1 MAKNQ
6 NSKNSLKKLLD
17 TVTPMSPDIAEK
29 FVRDLLKAGDQRRKD
44 AEKVVAEVSAVARR
58 SAEQFSMSV
67 QKEVAKQLGRL
78 MVRIDQLEKQ
88 VEVLNKSLDATR
100 TLLVSAATKGLAKKP
115 ATTPPAATKKAATKK
130 AATKKAAT
138 KKAATKKAAT
148 KKAATKKAAT
158 KKAAPTTGGTSA
170 V

>member
-17 TVTPMSPDIAEK
+17 TVTPMAPDAAEK

-58 SAEQFSMSV
+58 SAEQFSVAV

-88 VEVLNKSLDATR
+88 VESLNKNLDATR
-100 TLLVSAATKGLAKKP
+100 SMLLAAASKGLGANAKKP
-115 ATTPPAATKKAATKK
+115 AAKKVAAKKPAAKKSAAKKSAAKKPAAKKAA
-130 AATKKAAT
+130 AN
-138 KKAATKKAAT
+138 
-148 KKAATKKAAT
+148 
-158 KKAAPTTGGTSA
+158 TTPAS
-170 V
+170 

>member
-17 TVTPMSPDIAEK
+17 TVTPMAPDAAEK

-58 SAEQFSMSV
+58 SAEQFSVAV

-88 VEVLNKSLDATR
+88 VESLNKNLDATR
-100 TLLVSAATKGLAKKP
+100 SMLLAAASKGLGANAKKP
-115 ATTPPAATKKAATKK
+115 AAKKAAAKKPAAKKPAAKKPAAKKPAAKK
-130 AATKKAAT
+130 AAAN
-138 KKAATKKAAT
+138 
-148 KKAATKKAAT
+148 
-158 KKAAPTTGGTSA
+158 TTPAS
-170 V
+170 

>member
-148 KKAATKKAAT
+148 KKAATKKAA
-158 KKAAPTTGGTSA
+158 PTTGGTSA

>member
-1 MAKNQ
+1 MAKNPT
-6 NSKNSLKKLLD
+6 SKNSLKKLLD
-17 TVTPMSPDIAEK
+17 TVTPMSPDVAEK

-100 TLLVSAATKGLAKKP
+100 TLLVSAATKGLAKKS
-115 ATTPPAATKKAATKK
+115 ATTAPAAKKAAAKKPAAKK
-130 AATKKAAT
+130 AAAKKP
-138 KKAATKKAAT
+138 
-148 KKAATKKAAT
+148 ATKKAAT
-158 KKAAPTTGGTSA
+158 KKAAPNAGGPSA

>member
-17 TVTPMSPDIAEK
+17 TVTPMAPDVAEK

-58 SAEQFSMSV
+58 SAEQFSVAV

-88 VEVLNKSLDATR
+88 VESLNKNLDATR
-100 TLLVSAATKGLAKKP
+100 SMLLAAATKGLGANAKKP
-115 ATTPPAATKKAATKK
+115 AAKKAAAKKPAAKKSAAKKSAAKKPAAKK
-130 AATKKAAT
+130 AAAN
-138 KKAATKKAAT
+138 
-148 KKAATKKAAT
+148 
-158 KKAAPTTGGTSA
+158 TTPAS
-170 V
+170 

>member
-17 TVTPMSPDIAEK
+17 TVTPMAPDVAEK

-58 SAEQFSMSV
+58 SAEQFSVAV

-88 VEVLNKSLDATR
+88 VESLNKNLDATR
-100 TLLVSAATKGLAKKP
+100 SMLLAAASKGLGANAKKP
-115 ATTPPAATKKAATKK
+115 AAKKAAAKKPAAKKSAAKKSAAKKPAAKK
-130 AATKKAAT
+130 AAAN
-138 KKAATKKAAT
+138 
-148 KKAATKKAAT
+148 
-158 KKAAPTTGGTSA
+158 TTPAS
-170 V
+170 

>member
-1 MAKNQ
+1 MAKNPT
-6 NSKNSLKKLLD
+6 SKNSLKKLLD
-17 TVTPMSPDIAEK
+17 TVTPMSPDVAEK

-115 ATTPPAATKKAATKK
+115 ATTAPAAKKAAAKKPAAKK
-130 AATKKAAT
+130 AAAKKP
-138 KKAATKKAAT
+138 AT

-158 KKAAPTTGGTSA
+158 KKAAPNAGGPSA

>member
-17 TVTPMSPDIAEK
+17 TVTPMAPDAAEK

-58 SAEQFSMSV
+58 SAEQFSVAV

-88 VEVLNKSLDATR
+88 VESLNKNLDATR
-100 TLLVSAATKGLAKKP
+100 SMLLAAASKGLGANAKKP
-115 ATTPPAATKKAATKK
+115 AAKKAAAKKPAAKKSATKTSAAKKPAAKK
-130 AATKKAAT
+130 AAAN
-138 KKAATKKAAT
+138 
-148 KKAATKKAAT
+148 
-158 KKAAPTTGGTSA
+158 TTPAS
-170 V
+170 

>member
-1 MAKNQ
+1 MAKNPT
-6 NSKNSLKKLLD
+6 SKNSLKKLLD
-17 TVTPMSPDIAEK
+17 TVTPMSPDVAEK

-100 TLLVSAATKGLAKKP
+100 TLLVSAATKGLAKKS
-115 ATTPPAATKKAATKK
+115 ATTAPAAKKAAAKKPAAKK
-130 AATKKAAT
+130 AAAKKP
-138 KKAATKKAAT
+138 AT

-158 KKAAPTTGGTSA
+158 KKAAPNAGGPSA

>member
-17 TVTPMSPDIAEK
+17 TVTPMAPDVAEK

-58 SAEQFSMSV
+58 SAEQFSVAV

-88 VEVLNKSLDATR
+88 VESLNKNLDATR
-100 TLLVSAATKGLAKKP
+100 SMLLAAASKGLGANAKKP
-115 ATTPPAATKKAATKK
+115 AAKKAAAKKPAAKKPAVKKSAAKKSAAKK
-130 AATKKAAT
+130 AAAN
-138 KKAATKKAAT
+138 
-148 KKAATKKAAT
+148 
-158 KKAAPTTGGTSA
+158 TTPAS
-170 V
+170 

>member
-6 NSKNSLKKLLD
+6 ISKNSLKKLLD

-148 KKAATKKAAT
+148 KKAA
-158 KKAAPTTGGTSA
+158 PTAGGPSA

>member
-17 TVTPMSPDIAEK
+17 TVTPMAPDVAEK

-58 SAEQFSMSV
+58 SAEQFSVAV

-88 VEVLNKSLDATR
+88 VESLNKNLDATR
-100 TLLVSAATKGLAKKP
+100 SMLLAAASKGLGANAKKP
-115 ATTPPAATKKAATKK
+115 AAKKAAAKKPVAKKPAAKKPAAKKPAAKK
-130 AATKKAAT
+130 AAAN
-138 KKAATKKAAT
+138 
-148 KKAATKKAAT
+148 
-158 KKAAPTTGGTSA
+158 TTPAS
-170 V
+170 

>member
-17 TVTPMSPDIAEK
+17 TVTPMAPDAAEK

-58 SAEQFSMSV
+58 SAEQFSVAV

-88 VEVLNKSLDATR
+88 VESLNKNLDATR
-100 TLLVSAATKGLAKKP
+100 SMLLAAASKGLGANAKKP
-115 ATTPPAATKKAATKK
+115 AAKKAAAKKPAAKKPAAKK
-130 AATKKAAT
+130 AAAN
-138 KKAATKKAAT
+138 
-148 KKAATKKAAT
+148 
-158 KKAAPTTGGTSA
+158 TTPAS
-170 V
+170 